1 MTKTMI
7 TKPTATRLYTTPT
20 KRKLS
25 VEAVEEQRA
34 ETAED
39 YHADDQP
46 GPAGAGSPLC
56 HAGDTLSAF
65 RELI

>member
-20 KRKLS
+20 KRKPS
-25 VEAVEEQRA
+25 VEAVEEQHAEDWDPERA

-39 YHADDQP
+39 YHADD
-46 GPAGAGSPLC
+46 
-56 HAGDTLSAF
+56 H
-65 RELI
+65 